1 MTLSE
6 SNIKENKGKNT
17 EYRPEVRDG
26 DGEEGIEVL
35 LLKFGDELAKRGDER
50 RLLLEFMGGSEEG
63 WGRRVTRSASPSRL
77 CRTAIQ
83 RGCLVQC
90 PLPPIRFQGRPWF
103 DVGREERRG
112 EEIIDQQRD

>member
-35 LLKFGDELAKRGDER
+35 LLKFGDELAKSNKKAPAGIH
-50 RLLLEFMGGSEEG
+50 GG
-63 WGRRVTRSASPSRL
+63 AKK
-77 CRTAIQ
+77 
-83 RGCLVQC
+83 
-90 PLPPIRFQGRPWF
+90 
-103 DVGREERRG
+103 VGGG
-112 EEIIDQQRD
+112 E